1 MHKESLKN
9 KKGFTLV
16 ELAIV
21 LVIIGLLLAAILKG
35 QDLMRSAKIKK
46 YYNQF
51 IKGWEIVYYQY
62 QDRTGRILGDT
73 NGDGYPDA
81 TTPAAMDTIC
91 SDTLPKVG
99 LTPPQTNTDYCYIE
113 NMAGKYYDASVYI
126 YIRRLNVNGNPHNV
140 LYLTYVPTDIAIALD
155 TIVDGKMDANS
166 GNFQQYGASGD
177 DWPDP
182 QTTNYV
188 NCAYI
193 LD

>member
-1 MHKESLKN
+1 MNRKTLKN

-35 QDLMRSAKIKK
+35 QDLMRSARIKK

-51 IKGWEIVYYQY
+51 IKGWEIAYLQY
-62 QDRTGRILGDT
+62 QDRTGKVLGDI

-81 TTPAAMDTIC
+81 TNTGRMGQLC
-91 SDTLPKVG
+91 STDLPQVG
-99 LTPPQTNTDYCYIE
+99 LTPPETNTNNCYAE
-113 NMAGKYYDASVYI
+113 NMAGKYYNGTVYI
-126 YIRRLNVNGNPHNV
+126 YLRRLTVNGKPHNV
-140 LYLTYVPTDIAIALD
+140 LYLTNVPTDIAIAID

-166 GNFQQYGASGD
+166 GNFQQYNASGD

-182 QTTNYV
+182 QTTNAV